1 MPNALL
7 PDQYASGMSGSSGW
21 NPSRAVNAGLF
32 ASGFAPSGVGQLLN
46 AGYGAYNGFNHL
58 SSQNNEGLLGYLDP
72 TEPSMWQNAGNWMG
86 SGIANLLGYGSGMS
100 TAQGQMGDN
109 QFMNSSRSGMPSSS
123 PIPYQS
129 QPTVGVNA
137 PGSNF
142 PAPSWGGMSNPPNY
156 GGIQAN
162 PGQYSAG
169 QGYAL
174 QGGMPSS
181 GMALN
186 PDGSPSDAQLQFA
199 ANGWGLSGPAVPS
212 LNYNRSGGGG
222 NAGMGG
228 FSGVGY
234 APGADFMS
242 GFGSQGGGY
251 SGGGSYPGLRTLVR

>member
-32 ASGFAPSGVGQLLN
+32 ASGFAPSGIGQLLN
-46 AGYGAYNGFNHL
+46 LGYGGYQGF
-58 SSQNNEGLLGYLDP
+58 SGQTSQNNEGLLGYLDP

-86 SGIANLLGYGSGMS
+86 SGIASLLGYGHPQMS
-100 TAQGQMGDN
+100 MAQGQAGDN
-109 QFMNSSRSGMPSSS
+109 QSYGSSM
-123 PIPYQS
+123 
-129 QPTVGVNA
+129 
-137 PGSNF
+137 
-142 PAPSWGGMSNPPNY
+142 
-156 GGIQAN
+156 
-162 PGQYSAG
+162 
-169 QGYAL
+169 
-174 QGGMPSS
+174 QGGNPSS

-199 ANGWGLSGPAVPS
+199 ANGWGLSGPRVPS
-212 LNYNRSGGGG
+212 LNYDRSSGG
-222 NAGMGG
+222 ASIGG